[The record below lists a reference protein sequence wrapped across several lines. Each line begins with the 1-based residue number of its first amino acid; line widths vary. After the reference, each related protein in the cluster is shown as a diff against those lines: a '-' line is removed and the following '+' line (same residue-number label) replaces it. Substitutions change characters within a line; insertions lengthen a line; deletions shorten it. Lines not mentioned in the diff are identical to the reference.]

1 MPRSLARLRYK
12 PPLKPVTFANT
23 ARRIT
28 PQHVEHMQKRIAAYV
43 ERQSNPRHL
52 RLQTVVNE
60 KARRQATGQRVV
72 SPIKPYTLRDVVDPE
87 GTAQHGEIIY
97 IFRNTKTNQIIY
109 SLQELL
115 DTHHLEQLPFMGKH
129 TKPPALRPD
138 EWVPHCVLTFPTPA
152 QGQNAFRK
160 LREFRRLHETAWDKT
175 NPEYLRMDRKKR
187 MLKIMDQRA
196 NTSAD
201 LAEVLRIQEAHG
213 AKTTEEQEELDKKAT
228 VFMDKRWEQ
237 IDALANAGLAK
248 EKPTDNVKW
257 LQGQIRSM
265 DLKLKMRH
273 NQNEADQK
281 SLKAAKESLETRLR
295 KLSYALRKAEQF
307 KNLQED
313 LAKKAAPANEI
324 GAQGKL
330 DELRDQAHVLA
341 QALENPDPTRSKA
354 DLDMDKEILVGH
366 REKISMLEQAFDA
379 KAQVEARDHY
389 IARSVLPQALKKK
402 TAEPYTLEG
411 VSVRWADLQD
421 ALYAAGQWPDA
432 IEHEP
437 LEIHKARGET
447 LLLSA
452 EEFEAEKRNEV
463 RGMMEKMGLLDGE
476 YFGVSGHGNEKAF
489 AYGGAATTAQ

>member
-12 PPLKPVTFANT
+12 PPLNPVTFANT
-23 ARRIT
+23 TRRIT
-28 PQHVEHMQKRIAAYV
+28 PQHVEHMQKRIAVYV

-213 AKTTEEQEELDKKAT
+213 AKTREEQEELDKKAT

-489 AYGGAATTAQ
+489 AYGGAAATAQ

>member
-1 MPRSLARLRYK
+1 
-12 PPLKPVTFANT
+12 
-23 ARRIT
+23 
-28 PQHVEHMQKRIAAYV
+28 MQKRIAVYV

-87 GTAQHGEIIY
+87 GTARHGEIIY

-152 QGQNAFRK
+152 QGHNAFRK

-213 AKTTEEQEELDKKAT
+213 AKTREEQEELDKKAT

-265 DLKLKMRH
+265 DLKLKMKH

-324 GAQGKL
+324 GAQGQL

-354 DLDMDKEILVGH
+354 DLDMDKEILAGH
-366 REKISMLEQAFDA
+366 RAKISMLEQAFDA
-379 KAQVEARDHY
+379 KAQAEARDHY

-402 TAEPYTLEG
+402 IAEPYTLEG

-489 AYGGAATTAQ
+489 AYGGAAATAQ

>member
-23 ARRIT
+23 ARRVT

-213 AKTTEEQEELDKKAT
+213 AKTREEQEELDKKAT

-489 AYGGAATTAQ
+489 AYGGAAATAQ

>member
-1 MPRSLARLRYK
+1 MTHGDTLGYHMLI
-12 PPLKPVTFANT
+12 TF
-23 ARRIT
+23 
-28 PQHVEHMQKRIAAYV
+28 Q
-43 ERQSNPRHL
+43 
-52 RLQTVVNE
+52 
-60 KARRQATGQRVV
+60 
-72 SPIKPYTLRDVVDPE
+72 
-87 GTAQHGEIIY
+87 
-97 IFRNTKTNQIIY
+97 
-109 SLQELL
+109 
-115 DTHHLEQLPFMGKH
+115 THHLEQLPFMGKH
-129 TKPPALRPD
+129 TKPPVLRPD

-152 QGQNAFRK
+152 QGHNAFRK

-213 AKTTEEQEELDKKAT
+213 AKTREEQEELDKKAT
-228 VFMDKRWEQ
+228 VYLDKRWEQ

-265 DLKLKMRH
+265 DLKLKMKH

-324 GAQGKL
+324 GAQGQL

-354 DLDMDKEILVGH
+354 DLDMDKEILAGH
-366 REKISMLEQAFDA
+366 RAKISMLEQAFDA
-379 KAQVEARDHY
+379 KAQAEARDHY

-402 TAEPYTLEG
+402 IAEPYTLEG

-476 YFGVSGHGNEKAF
+476 YFRVSGHGNENAF
-489 AYGGAATTAQ
+489 AYGGAAATAQ

>member
-12 PPLKPVTFANT
+12 PPLNPVTFANT
-23 ARRIT
+23 TRRIT
-28 PQHVEHMQKRIAAYV
+28 PQHVEHMQKRIAVYV

-87 GTAQHGEIIY
+87 GTARHGEIIY

-129 TKPPALRPD
+129 TKPPVLRPD

-152 QGQNAFRK
+152 QGHNAFRK

-213 AKTTEEQEELDKKAT
+213 AKTREEQEELDKKAT
-228 VFMDKRWEQ
+228 VYLDKRWEQ

-265 DLKLKMRH
+265 DLKLKMKH

-324 GAQGKL
+324 GAQGQL

-354 DLDMDKEILVGH
+354 DLDMDKEILAGH
-366 REKISMLEQAFDA
+366 RAKISMLEQAFDA
-379 KAQVEARDHY
+379 KAQAEARDHY

-402 TAEPYTLEG
+402 IAEPYTLEG

-489 AYGGAATTAQ
+489 AYGGAAATAQ